1 MKNIHH
7 LFKSMH
13 IACLPLMHPSDI
25 TIAIIILQSKK
36 TKYSKFEI
44 VQVNIQIKTGT
55 RPKIDIDSKWN
66 TTRELRSE
74 EVCSLSFQTEPFLR
88 ARLRGLGV
96 FLAALRVRPFLSHL
110 QVEATAK
117 TNCASADMTLFVVR
131 NVIFL
136 HAREFHRTLS
146 EVVYRVSP
154 GR

>member
-74 EVCSLSFQTEPFLR
+74 KVCSLSFQTEPFLG
-88 ARLRGLGV
+88 ASLRGLGV

-117 TNCASADMTLFVVR
+117 TNCASADMT
-131 NVIFL
+131 
-136 HAREFHRTLS
+136 
-146 EVVYRVSP
+146 
-154 GR
+154 